1 MNATEMR
8 TLSAD
13 ELSGKVTAWEE
24 DLFRA
29 RCEKVVGQ
37 LTATHTIPNLR
48 RDIAR
53 AKTILTEK
61 RDAGGAKA
69 SK

>member
-1 MNATEMR
+1 MKPTEMR

-13 ELSGKVTAWEE
+13 ELAGKVTAWEE
-24 DLFRA
+24 ELFRA

-37 LTATHTIPNLR
+37 LTATHTIVDLR
-48 RDIAR
+48 RNIAR

-61 RDAGGAKA
+61 HDAGGAKA
-69 SK
+69 E

>member
-1 MNATEMR
+1 MNSIDMR
-8 TLSAD
+8 ALSAD
-13 ELSGKVTAWEE
+13 ELAGKVATWEE

-37 LTATHTIPNLR
+37 MTATHTIPDLR
-48 RDIAR
+48 RTIAR

-61 RDAGGAKA
+61 RDAGSAAK
-69 SK
+69 

>member
-1 MNATEMR
+1 MKPTEMR

-13 ELSGKVTAWEE
+13 ELAGKVAAWEE

-37 LTATHTIPNLR
+37 LTATHTIPDLR
-48 RDIAR
+48 RSIAR
-53 AKTILTEK
+53 AKTILHEK
-61 RDAGGAKA
+61 RDAGSAKA
-69 SK
+69 GQ